1 MPSHCHCLRPVPH
14 KPTRTQRPGLRSP
27 PAPAPRQRL
36 HCSHMPASLPVV
48 PTNQPHL
55 CKLGF
60 ARQPSSSSS
69 SSPTPCLMPH
79 LFFCHIPQWRSRASQ
94 TSTRGS
100 ASEMCEIYGVACHV
114 SCWVVKPAL
123 ASPPNMAVK
132 SDFPLS
138 PEDPPPRHRHAMGIA
153 TVSQQKTKKSNN
165 KKIKKVRSLILL

>member
-1 MPSHCHCLRPVPH
+1 M
-14 KPTRTQRPGLRSP
+14 
-27 PAPAPRQRL
+27 
-36 HCSHMPASLPVV
+36 SLDTTMKVLPLLCCAINIRGD
-48 PTNQPHL
+48 TNLTLSELVGEPQFSL
-55 CKLGF
+55 Y
-60 ARQPSSSSS
+60 RSSS